1 MCCECRVSPPE
12 ESEDRLPVRNRAGSE
27 KEERFRKARVSNAL
41 FKFVL
46 AAADTVFGGAR
57 SDS

>member
-1 MCCECRVSPPE
+1 MCCECRVSPLE

-27 KEERFRKARVSNAL
+27 KKRLRKARVSNAL
-41 FKFVL
+41 VKFVL